1 MHKIV
6 EPKIFYFGTPV
17 VLISTLN
24 EDNSVN
30 LAPISSAWSLHQSF
44 MLGISNRSQTV
55 QNLLRERECVLN
67 LPSVDLVHAVDRL
80 ALLTGRNPVPD
91 YKVQQG
97 YKYEPDKFG
106 TAQLTQT
113 PADIVKPSCV
123 KECPVQLEAIVKRV
137 HDFGEDPS
145 TLAAIEV
152 KIVKSHISEQILMDG
167 EVNYIDPDKWNPL
180 IMNFCEFYGIGEKV
194 HPSRLAPVFAP
205 PVRQ

>member
-24 EDNSVN
+24 EDHSVN
-30 LAPISSAWSLHQSF
+30 LAPISSAWSLNQSF
-44 MLGISNRSQTV
+44 MLGISNRSQPCKIF
-55 QNLLRERECVLN
+55 CVN
-67 LPSVDLVHAVDRL
+67 V
-80 ALLTGRNPVPD
+80 N
-91 YKVQQG
+91 YKVRQG
-97 YKYEPDKFG
+97 YRYEPDKFG
-106 TAQLTQT
+106 AAHLTQT
-113 PADIVKPSCV
+113 PSDIVKPSCV
-123 KECPVQLEAIVKRV
+123 KECPVQLEAIVKHV

-152 KIVKSHISEQILMDG
+152 NIVKSHINEQILMDG
-167 EVNYIDPDKWNPL
+167 EENYIDPDKWNPL

>member
-24 EDNSVN
+24 EDHSVN
-30 LAPISSAWSLHQSF
+30 LAPISSVWSLNQSF

-55 QNLLRERECVLN
+55 QNILRER
-67 LPSVDLVHAVDRL
+67 R
-80 ALLTGRNPVPD
+80 
-91 YKVQQG
+91 
-97 YKYEPDKFG
+97 YEPDKFG
-106 TAQLTQT
+106 AAQLTQT
-113 PADIVKPSCV
+113 PSDIVKPSCV
-123 KECPVQLEAIVKRV
+123 KECPVQLEAIVKHV

-145 TLAAIEV
+145 TLAALEV
-152 KIVKSHISEQILMDG
+152 NIVKSHINEQILMDG
-167 EVNYIDPDKWNPL
+167 EENYIDPDKWNPL